1 MDDLLVLFR
10 TGMREFTERVDAIEA
25 DRWAAPTPCRDWTV
39 TELVKHVV
47 DEHRWVPP
55 LIHGHDLETAGR
67 IVEGEA
73 AGRSGGDG
81 GLDLKLEWD
90 DVSTASLQAVGE
102 PDALQRTVSLS
113 RGPTPAGEYL
123 SEMIFD
129 LVVHSWDLG
138 RAIGYPGELP
148 EDAVAFVWHS
158 VEQFGD
164 LSSTGMFAAPV
175 DVPREASLIDRLV
188 AATGRDPAS

>member
-1 MDDLLVLFR
+1 
-10 TGMREFTERVDAIEA
+10 
-25 DRWAAPTPCRDWTV
+25 
-39 TELVKHVV
+39 
-47 DEHRWVPP
+47 
-55 LIHGHDLETAGR
+55 
-67 IVEGEA
+67 
-73 AGRSGGDG
+73 
-81 GLDLKLEWD
+81 
-90 DVSTASLQAVGE
+90 
-102 PDALQRTVSLS
+102 
-113 RGPTPAGEYL
+113 
-123 SEMIFD
+123 
-129 LVVHSWDLG
+129 VVHSWDLG